1 MMPLNNPSHI
11 INAAKRLVESDRRS
25 EIRLNANGGN
35 SILIVCDPMQEIE
48 YINKLEE
55 LLPDQSYSII
65 DLNKCL
71 IEFVSN
77 HKTDLIELFSQL
89 QSAIQEIFK
98 APAGEASLDLFKEII
113 AHIEKAFN
121 DGKIPVLIN
130 AGALYGTGIDNIHL
144 MENEIVMKAAFPVI
158 ILYPATK
165 EGDKLMFLG
174 KRPASK
180 YRCMIIE

>member
-1 MMPLNNPSHI
+1 MMPLNSPSHI
-11 INAAKRLVESDRRS
+11 INETKRLVQSDRRS

-35 SILIVCDPMQEIE
+35 SILVVCDPMQEIE
-48 YINKLEE
+48 YINQLEV
-55 LLPDQSYSII
+55 LLSDQNYSII

-77 HKTDLIELFSQL
+77 HKSDLIELFSLL
-89 QSAIQEIFK
+89 QSATHEIFK
-98 APAGEASLDLFKEII
+98 APAGEESQDLFKEII
-113 AHIEKAFN
+113 AHIEKAFK

-130 AGALYGTGIDNIHL
+130 TGSLYGTGIDNIHI
-144 MENEIVMKAAFPVI
+144 MENENVMKAALPII
-158 ILYPATK
+158 ILYPATR
-165 EGDKLMFLG
+165 EADRLMFLG